1 MNIFLV
7 ELEQE
12 VTLLAAIVVLDVFDL
27 VDEDDRLRSVVDAL
41 EMIPVLPVFSFQ
53 SSASGTC
60 PCLGSRTTSRPRT
73 HFR

>member
-12 VTLLAAIVVLDVFDL
+12 VALLATVVILDILDL
-27 VDEDDRLRSVVDAL
+27 VDEDDGLWSVVDAL
-41 EMIPVLPVFSFQ
+41 TIIEVLLAFSFQ
-53 SSASGTC
+53 SSGSGTG
-60 PCLGSRTTSRPRT
+60 PYLGSRTTSRQMM